1 MKTVKKGL
9 RVLAEDGFREFI
21 SQSSRYVLKNTFLL
35 GKLNRKTISAKKR
48 ELPQPI
54 LSKLVEWEGHGS
66 YFKPNGIHY
75 VPNTK
80 TNLPQID
87 SQLTPLTEYETCPET
102 IYACGNDVI
111 NIESKNDR
119 RQVFLGVGNVSSLD
133 AVSHLD
139 PNVLF
144 FVDPNVS
151 QLSHLKLIFKIM
163 EQSNSRAEFIST
175 FFGKKKSDVIETL
188 ESLSSTNIGSPEIE
202 AEFWQSQDAKEPASD
217 LHEKL
222 LDYEYITMNGKII
235 AIRPEKYGSDVI
247 GDNLILPTLQ
257 YRSENNIE
265 KLNRSHHLY
274 PLYQKD
280 GFLSSEERFKQ
291 TKTILESRAIASIPQ
306 PLNADL
312 LHYISEQYRYYEIHL
327 WCSNILR
334 EYFWTPTQTQ
344 LVNKIEYLRHFDEGH
359 HNIQVWDDDR
369 TAFFGNE
376 YTNLRGPHW
385 DAFSVVN
392 EHIYGDTAEVVPI
405 EKWLDE
411 ESTLP
416 NTEKIPPNDLF
427 NEPIQWNTIFFH
439 IMIGHGE
446 SMDAFKQQVDVALD
460 SADRVVILEH
470 NAESSDFNGNK
481 GASKGELID
490 LIGDPHTVEFTAGK
504 TDNKRNIVM
513 VYDGRV

>member
-1 MKTVKKGL
+1 MSDV
-9 RVLAEDGFREFI
+9 
-21 SQSSRYVLKNTFLL
+21 N
-35 GKLNRKTISAKKR
+35 
-48 ELPQPI
+48 
-54 LSKLVEWEGHGS
+54 
-66 YFKPNGIHY
+66 
-75 VPNTK
+75 
-80 TNLPQID
+80 
-87 SQLTPLTEYETCPET
+87 ET
-102 IYACGNDVI
+102 I
-111 NIESKNDR
+111 
-119 RQVFLGVGNVSSLD
+119 
-133 AVSHLD
+133 
-139 PNVLF
+139 
-144 FVDPNVS
+144 
-151 QLSHLKLIFKIM
+151 
-163 EQSNSRAEFIST
+163 
-175 FFGKKKSDVIETL
+175 
-188 ESLSSTNIGSPEIE
+188 ESLSSSNIGSPEIE
-202 AEFWQSQDAKEPASD
+202 SEFWLSQDAKEPISD

-222 LDYEYITMNGKII
+222 LDYEYITVDGNRI

-257 YRSENNIE
+257 YRTENTIE

-280 GFLSSEERFKQ
+280 GFLSTEERFKQ
-291 TKTILESRAIASIPQ
+291 LKTILENREIALIPQ

-376 YTNLRGPHW
+376 YTDLRRPHW

-392 EHIYGDTAEVVPI
+392 EHIYGSTAEVVPI
-405 EKWLDE
+405 EEWLDE

-416 NTEKIPPNDLF
+416 NTEKILPNDLF
-427 NEPIQWNTIFFH
+427 NESIHWDTILFH

-446 SMDAFKQQVDVALD
+446 SMDAFKQQVDAALD
-460 SADRVVILEH
+460 RADRVVILEH

-481 GASKGELID
+481 GASKEELID
-490 LIGDPHTVEFTAGK
+490 LIGDPQTVEFTAGK
-504 TDNKRNIVM
+504 TDEKRNIVM
-513 VYDGRV
+513 VYNDRV